1 MKIDRVSS
9 IGTKPSRRT
18 ERGGSSKSSSFSK
31 ALSGSST
38 PAPTSVSGSG
48 TLGPVDALLALQEIA
63 GESNRRSAAQQRGE
77 DLLDRLDE
85 LRLALL
91 DGRLPRATIERL
103 ASMVNAQRVKSDD
116 PRLVEVLDEIELRA
130 AVELAKLD
138 Q

>member
-18 ERGGSSKSSSFSK
+18 KSGGDSKSSSFSK
-31 ALSGSST
+31 ALGGN
-38 PAPTSVSGSG
+38 PAPVPSSVSGSG
-48 TLGPVDALLALQEIA
+48 ALGPVDALLALQEVS
-63 GESNRRSAAQQRGE
+63 GEPNRRAEARQHGE
-77 DLLDRLDE
+77 DLLDQLDE

-91 DGRLPRATIERL
+91 DGRLPRAVIERL
-103 ASMVNAQRVKSDD
+103 AAIVGAQRVKVDD
-116 PRLVEVLDEIELRA
+116 PHLVQVLDEIELRA

>member
-9 IGTKPSRRT
+9 IGTQPSRRT

-31 ALSGSST
+31 ALGSS
-38 PAPTSVSGSG
+38 PAPAQSSVSGG
-48 TLGPVDALLALQEIA
+48 GALGPVDALLSLQEVA
-63 GESNRRSAAQQRGE
+63 GESNRRAAGRQRGE

-103 ASMVNAQRVKSDD
+103 AAMVDAERIKTDD
-116 PRLVEVLDEIELRA
+116 PKLAEVLDEIELRA
-130 AVELAKLD
+130 AVELAKLE